1 MNVFPK
7 LCTASVRDYTEFDRN
22 PMLSVKP
29 GIGGTIMQH
38 EIPRVSVQIFS
49 HQISKK
55 RSKCSVQKRTR
66 IEYKVGNKEN
76 S

>member
-7 LCTASVRDYTEFDRN
+7 SCTASVRDYTEFDRN
-22 PMLSVKP
+22 PMLS
-29 GIGGTIMQH
+29 GIGGTILQH

-66 IEYKVGNKEN
+66 NEYKVGNKEN